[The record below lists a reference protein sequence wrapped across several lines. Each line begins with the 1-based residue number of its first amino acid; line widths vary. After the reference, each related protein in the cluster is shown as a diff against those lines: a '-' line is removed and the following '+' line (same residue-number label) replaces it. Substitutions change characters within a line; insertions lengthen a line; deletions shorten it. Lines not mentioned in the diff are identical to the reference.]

1 MLALHI
7 KFSSRLEEETPCKF
21 LKHCVIVLG
30 IVTGDVPDLE
40 NYISYIT
47 RKLLVIISPYLGHNL
62 EAVAHLIE
70 RLAKAHAIMGCI
82 HLNKAK
88 QGLLDS
94 PLPRFTFFN
103 PVAGHSKVRI
113 GIASLPCV
121 TC

>member
-7 KFSSRLEEETPCKF
+7 KFSSRLEEETVCKF
-21 LKHCVIVLG
+21 LKHCFIVLG

-47 RKLLVIISPYLGHNL
+47 HKLISPYLGHNL
-62 EAVAHLIE
+62 ELVAHLIE
-70 RLAKAHAIMGCI
+70 CLAKACTIMGHI

-103 PVAGHSKVRI
+103 PVAGDSKVCI
-113 GIASLPCV
+113 GVASLPCI